1 MAENPFFAS
10 SSLPYQLPPFEEIRE
25 EHYLPAFERGMA
37 EHLAEVDA
45 IANSTEDPTF
55 DNTIAALERSGQ
67 ILNRTATVFF
77 SIAASDSTD
86 GIMAIETEVSPK
98 LTKHSDEVGLNRALW
113 ERVKRVATEDAEE
126 AWLLEKY
133 RDDFIRAGADLGE
146 QEQAR
151 LRELN
156 EELSRLSTEFSQNLL
171 KASTEEAL
179 VVEDA
184 KELDGFD
191 EAKIESIRK
200 DGKYVLPLLNFTNQ
214 PGLAQLTNRETRRR
228 LYTLS
233 VERARPNLELAVR
246 MATLRAER
254 AALLGFPS
262 HAAYTVADQTAK
274 TVDAVEEMLGQ
285 LVGPAVRNA
294 KKEAEA
300 LAEQAGFAIEP
311 WDWSFYAEK
320 VRAARYDFDADAMR
334 PYFELNRVFKDGVFH
349 AATQL
354 YGVTFTER
362 PDLKGYHADVTVYEV
377 FNAGA
382 ASRPG
387 ESEERANGGSSERD
401 HEPVGEALGL
411 FLLDPYARPTKR
423 GGAWMN
429 NLVDQSYL
437 FGDKPVVMNN
447 LNITKPASGP
457 TLLTYDEVNTAFH
470 EFGHALHGLFSEA
483 RYPRVS
489 GTNVPRDFVEY
500 PSQVNEM
507 WTTWPE
513 ILANYAKHH
522 ESGEPMP
529 AELVEKMRAAEKF
542 NQGFMT
548 VEYLAATLLDWA
560 WHKLAAGESV
570 EDAEAFEA
578 AALEAAQIAF
588 PLVRPRYRTNY
599 FAHIFS
605 GGYSAGYYSYIWSE
619 VLDAESVEWFKENG
633 GLKRENGDHFR
644 KELLSRGGGMD
655 PLTAFRNFRGRDPRI
670 EPLLKR
676 RGLD

>member
-1 MAENPFFAS
+1 MAENPFFAP
-10 SSLPYQLPPFEEIRE
+10 SSLPYQLPRFEEISE

-37 EHLAEVDA
+37 DHLAEVDA
-45 IANSTEDPTF
+45 IANNPEAPTF

-77 SIAASDSTD
+77 SIAASNSTD
-86 GIMAIETEVSPK
+86 GIMAIETEVSPR
-98 LTKHSDEVGLNRALW
+98 LTKHSDEVRLNRALW
-113 ERVKRVATEDAEE
+113 ERIKRVTTEDAEE

-133 RDDFIRAGADLGE
+133 REDFIRAGADLGE

-179 VVEDA
+179 VVTDP

-191 EAKIESIRK
+191 EAQIAAIRQE
-200 DGKYVLPLLNFTNQ
+200 DGRYVLPLLNFTNQ
-214 PGLAQLTNRETRRR
+214 PGLAQLTDRETRRR

-262 HAAYTVADQTAK
+262 HAAYVVADQTAK
-274 TVDAVEEMLGQ
+274 TVEAVEEMLGQ

-294 KKEAEA
+294 RKEAEA
-300 LAEQAGFAIEP
+300 LAEQAGFEIEP
-311 WDWSFYAEK
+311 WDWSFYAER
-320 VRAARYDFDADAMR
+320 VRKARYDFDADAMR
-334 PYFELNRVFKDGVFH
+334 PYFELNRVFRDGVFH

-362 PDLKGYHADVTVYEV
+362 PDLKGYHEDMTIFEV
-377 FNAGA
+377 FN
-382 ASRPG
+382 
-387 ESEERANGGSSERD
+387 EDGS
-401 HEPVGEALGL
+401 PLGL
-411 FLLDPYARPTKR
+411 FALDPYARATKR

-470 EFGHALHGLFSEA
+470 EFGHALHGLFSEV

-522 ESGEPMP
+522 ETGEPMP
-529 AELVEKMRAAEKF
+529 AELVEKMKAAEKF

-560 WHKLAAGESV
+560 WHRLAPGESV
-570 EDAEAFEA
+570 ADAEAFEA

-599 FAHIFS
+599 FAHIFA

-633 GLKRENGDHFR
+633 GLARENGDHFR

>member
-1 MAENPFFAS
+1 MAENPFFET

-37 EHLAEVDA
+37 DQLAEVDA
-45 IANSTEDPTF
+45 IATDGAPPTF
-55 DNTIAALERSGQ
+55 DNTVAALERSGR
-67 ILNRTATVFF
+67 ILGRTATVFF
-77 SIAASDSTD
+77 SIASSDSTD
-86 GIMAIETEVSPK
+86 GIMAIETEISPR
-98 LTKHSDEVGLNRALW
+98 LTQHSDEIHLNRELW
-113 ERVKRVATEDAEE
+113 ARIKQVSTEDAEE

-133 RDDFIRAGADLGE
+133 REDFVRAGADLSE

-156 EELSRLSTEFSQNLL
+156 ESVSKLSTEFAQNLL
-171 KASTEEAL
+171 KASTESAL

-184 KELDGFD
+184 AELDGFD
-191 EAKIESIRK
+191 EAKIKSIEK

-214 PGLAQLTNRETRRR
+214 PGLAQLTDRETRRR
-228 LYTLS
+228 LYALS
-233 VERARPNLELAVR
+233 VERAPQNFALAVEI
-246 MATLRAER
+246 ATLRAER

-262 HAAYTVADQTAK
+262 HAAYSVTDQTAK
-274 TVDAVEEMLGQ
+274 TTEAVEAMLGQ

-294 KKEAEA
+294 RKEAEA
-300 LAEQAGFAIEP
+300 LAEQAGFPIEP
-311 WDWSFYAEK
+311 WDWSFYSEK
-320 VRAARYDFDADAMR
+320 VRQARYDFDADAMR
-334 PYFELNRVFKDGVFH
+334 PYFELDRVFRDGVFH
-349 AATQL
+349 AAGKL
-354 YGVTFTER
+354 YGLTFTDR
-362 PDLKGYHADVTVYEV
+362 PDLKGYHPDVRVFEV
-377 FNAGA
+377 FN
-382 ASRPG
+382 
-387 ESEERANGGSSERD
+387 EDGS
-401 HEPVGEALGL
+401 ALGL

-429 NLVDQSYL
+429 NLVDQSHL
-437 FGDKPVVMNN
+437 FGEKPVVMNN

-470 EFGHALHGLFSEA
+470 EFGHALHGLFSEV

-513 ILANYAKHH
+513 ILANYARHH

-529 AELVEKMRAAEKF
+529 AELVEKMKAAEKF
-542 NQGFMT
+542 NQGFAT
-548 VEYLAATLLDWA
+548 VEYLSATLLDWA
-560 WHKLAAGESV
+560 WHKLGAGEAV
-570 EDAEAFEA
+570 EDAEVFEA
-578 AALEAAQIAF
+578 AALEAAQIAL

-605 GGYSAGYYSYIWSE
+605 SGYSAGYYSYIWSE

-644 KELLSRGGGMD
+644 AELLSRGGSLD

-670 EPLLKR
+670 QPLLER
-676 RGLD
+676 RGLV